1 MSPDTKRLGDL
12 HELPACAPE
21 GLKALVTI
29 AEGMIQTQV
38 TLLGE
43 GKPSQAPDLRELL
56 RDKGISKPEDQSTM
70 VDNYNQHQE
79 DVDEVKS
86 GIHSSDDGI
95 TVRTAGIGKIIT
107 DAYDAVDKEVG
118 ELNGLIDASFTA
130 VQTLKDEQGKE
141 YKKLP
146 NHIVDGLFTA
156 TWEALN
162 TTFEEVS
169 GVSDRAAAQAL
180 AITADEP
187 NVPVPNG
194 GGGGGGGGGGQPV
207 AYGGSGSGGSD
218 PSFDQVSYTGDAPPI
233 NPTGETPG
241 AMEIMQY
248 LIERH
253 NFTPAQAAGAVANA
267 WFESKFKVGAE
278 GDLDLADTAHGLFQ
292 WRAGRYERFK
302 NFADTPDPNQDPDL
316 PPRSRGNWRTHI
328 DYMVHELKSDNS
340 YQNAENS
347 LYRNANNAEA
357 VAEDFDRFYEISSG
371 STLEQRGELAKD
383 LVKQWNSQPS
393 TALA

>member
-207 AYGGSGSGGSD
+207 AYGGSGSGGGSD
-218 PSFDQVSYTGDAPPI
+218 PSFSQVASTGSAIIPSEDK
-233 NPTGETPG
+233 PT
-241 AMEIMQY
+241 AMEMMKY
-248 LIERH
+248 LIDTH
-253 NFTPAQAAGAVANA
+253 NFTPAQAAGIVANA
-267 WFESKFKVGAE
+267 KYESGFRVGAE
-278 GDLDLADTAHGLFQ
+278 GDTNLKDHAYGIFQ
-292 WRAGRYERFK
+292 WRGGRYEGLK
-302 NFADTPDPNQDPDL
+302 EFA
-316 PPRSRGNWRTHI
+316 SRPGEDIGSWKTHI
-328 DYMVHELKSDNS
+328 NYMVHELTSGTD
-340 YQNAENS
+340 YQTAENRV
-347 LYRNANNAEA
+347 YGNTTNAGQ
-357 VAEDFDRFYEISSG
+357 VAADFDRHYERSDGHSTTDRSKYANGLLREYNRANSG
-371 STLEQRGELAKD
+371 TVLA
-383 LVKQWNSQPS
+383 
-393 TALA
+393 

>member
-21 GLKALVTI
+21 GLKALVTL

-38 TLLGE
+38 KLLGE
-43 GKPSQAPDLRELL
+43 GKPSEAPDLRELL
-56 RDKGISKPEDQSTM
+56 RDKGITKPEDQSTM

-86 GIHSSDDGI
+86 GIHRSDDGI

-130 VQTLKDEQGKE
+130 VQTLKDEHGKE

-162 TTFEEVS
+162 TTYEEVN
-169 GVSDRAAAQAL
+169 GVSDRAATQAL

-187 NVPVPNG
+187 NVPVPT
-194 GGGGGGGGGGQPV
+194 GGGGGGGGGQPV
-207 AYGGSGSGGSD
+207 SYGGSGSGGGSD
-218 PSFDQVSYTGDAPPI
+218 PGFFQVASTDSAIIPSEDK
-233 NPTGETPG
+233 PT
-241 AMEIMQY
+241 AMEMMDY
-248 LIERH
+248 LIGTH
-253 NFTPAQAAGAVANA
+253 NFTPAQAAGIVANA
-267 WFESKFKVGAE
+267 KFESGFDVAVDP
-278 GDLDLADTAHGLFQ
+278 GDNGTAHGLFQ
-292 WRAGRYERFK
+292 WRFDRFEGLK
-302 NFADTPDPNQDPDL
+302 KFA
-316 PPRSRGNWRTHI
+316 SRPGEDMGSWKTHI
-328 DYMVHELKSDNS
+328 DYMVQELTTDSA
-340 YQNAENS
+340 YQTAEN
-347 LYRNANNAEA
+347 LVYGNKTNAGQ
-357 VAEDFDRFYEISSG
+357 VAAAFDEYYEKSSMATTTERSKYANGLLEEYNKANSG
-371 STLEQRGELAKD
+371 SIR
-383 LVKQWNSQPS
+383 V
-393 TALA
+393 

>member
-1 MSPDTKRLGDL
+1 
-12 HELPACAPE
+12 
-21 GLKALVTI
+21 
-29 AEGMIQTQV
+29 MIQTQV

-56 RDKGISKPEDQSTM
+56 RDKGITKPEDQSTM

-86 GIHSSDDGI
+86 GIHSSDNGI

-107 DAYDAVDKEVG
+107 DAYDAVDKEVE

-194 GGGGGGGGGGQPV
+194 GGGGGRGGGGQPV
-207 AYGGSGSGGSD
+207 AYGGSD

-233 NPTGETPG
+233 TSTGDKPG
-241 AMEIMQY
+241 AMEMMQY
-248 LIERH
+248 LIERY
-253 NFTPAQAAGAVANA
+253 NFTPAQAAGIVANA
-267 WFESKFKVGAE
+267 WFESKFDVEAL
-278 GDLDLADTAHGLFQ
+278 GDRNLADKAHGLFQ
-292 WRAGRYERFK
+292 WRAGRYQRFQD
-302 NFADTPDPNQDPDL
+302 FANSPDPNQDPDL
-316 PPRSRGNWRTHI
+316 PPRSPGNWRTHI
-328 DYMVHELKSDNS
+328 DYMVHELKTDNT
-340 YQNAENS
+340 YQRAENS
-347 LYRNANNAEA
+347 VYQNANNANA
-357 VAEDFDRFYEISSG
+357 VAKDIDAYYEISSRE
-371 STLEQRGELAKD
+371 TIEQRGALADD
-383 LVKQWNSQPS
+383 LVVQWNSRS